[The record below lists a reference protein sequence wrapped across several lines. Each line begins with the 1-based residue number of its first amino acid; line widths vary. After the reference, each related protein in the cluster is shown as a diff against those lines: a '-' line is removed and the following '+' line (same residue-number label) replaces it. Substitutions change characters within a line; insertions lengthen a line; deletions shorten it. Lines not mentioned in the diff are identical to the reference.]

1 MYTKLITAV
10 IFLSL
15 ASAVTSH
22 EQTPAYPKM
31 KYSTV
36 KGVVKYEL
44 SLFNQR
50 EEIKYF
56 QLALYDQNFEG
67 LPFSAKYRIMKVD
80 YQTRKN
86 FNVYIR
92 KQDLGRAMYICTISK
107 VAKGISS
114 KPFVQSM
121 VCSKIKEETK

>member
-1 MYTKLITAV
+1 MHTKLIAIVIATLLGFGVTA
-10 IFLSL
+10 
-15 ASAVTSH
+15 H

-31 KYSTV
+31 
-36 KGVVKYEL
+36 
-44 SLFNQR
+44 
-50 EEIKYF
+50 IKYF
-56 QLALYDQNFEG
+56 RIALYDQNFEG

>member
-1 MYTKLITAV
+1 VYTKLITAV

-15 ASAVTSH
+15 ASAVIAH

-36 KGVVKYEL
+36 KNIVKYEL

-56 QLALYDQNFEG
+56 QIALYDQNFEG

-86 FNVYIR
+86 FDVYIR

-107 VAKGISS
+107 VAKGIRS